1 MKENIPLGKKMDIA
15 AIITSIAV
23 IVLVGVMRVPSMKIN
38 SSIDFSF
45 LPPMHA
51 FFNSVVAIALLLALY
66 FVKNNNVK
74 AHRNM
79 IYVAMTFSF
88 LFLLSYVLYHF
99 TTPETLYSDFDHN
112 RIVTDAEKAKSGSLR
127 TIYFTFLASHILLA
141 AISLPFILFTFIRGF
156 TGQVEKHKR
165 LAKFVWPVWFYV
177 AVTGPI
183 CYFMLKPFYA

>member
-1 MKENIPLGKKMDIA
+1 MEGNVTLGKKLDIT
-15 AIITSIAV
+15 AIIISIAV
-23 IVLVGVMRVPSMKIN
+23 IALVAVMRMPSMKIN
-38 SSIDFSF
+38 TSIDFSF

-51 FFNSVVAIALLLALY
+51 LFNSIVAVALIFALY
-66 FVKNNNVK
+66 FVKNKNVK

-79 IYVAMTFSF
+79 IYIAMTFSLF
-88 LFLLSYVLYHF
+88 FLLSYVVYHF

-112 RIVTDAEKAKSGSLR
+112 SIVTDAEKARSGSLR

-141 AISLPFILFTFIRGF
+141 AISLPFILFTFIRGY
-156 TGQVEKHKR
+156 TGQVTKHRR
-165 LAKFVWPVWFYV
+165 LAKLVWPVWFYV

>member
-1 MKENIPLGKKMDIA
+1 MEGNKVLGRKLDIA
-15 AIITSIAV
+15 AILTSIAV
-23 IVLVGVMRVPSMKIN
+23 IALVGVMRMPSMKID
-38 SSIDFSF
+38 STIDFSF
-45 LPPMHA
+45 LPPIHA
-51 FFNSVVAIALLLALY
+51 LFNTVVAIALLLALY

-79 IYVAMTFSF
+79 IYVAMSFSF
-88 LFLLSYVLYHF
+88 LFLLSYVIYHF
-99 TTPETLYSDFDHN
+99 TTLETLYSDFDHN
-112 RIVTDAEKAKSGSLR
+112 RIVTDAEKAQSGSLR

-156 TGQVEKHKR
+156 TGQVTKHKR